1 MNLHPSTTFS
11 RLAPRFSAMAS
22 PSPDSEA
29 SWFNTVRDT
38 YLYQQCGYNRQQVAK
53 GRRVEAQIQKTFP
66 SVLRTLQTHPTFL
79 SALRQSIQTLT
90 QDPNQ
95 TTAPLNYRKGAFRLF
110 RSPSTSEFLLEFWPR
125 RMAKPTDR
133 PCRIQLPV
141 RLTGNQVQ
149 VGNTAN
155 TPYAAT
161 ARFLPPPRRP
171 QSECVLS
178 LMSKPNQPPHI
189 EAGLQDPLGSL
200 EESHRLILD
209 LERALR

>member
-1 MNLHPSTTFS
+1 
-11 RLAPRFSAMAS
+11 MAS
-22 PSPDSEA
+22 PPPGSEA

-53 GRRVEAQIQKTFP
+53 GRRVEAQAQKA
-66 SVLRTLQTHPTFL
+66 FL
-79 SALRQSIQTLT
+79 SALRSLRTHPILLNALRQGIQTLT

-95 TTAPLNYRKGAFRLF
+95 TTAPLNFKNGAFRLF
-110 RSPSTSEFLLEFWPR
+110 RSPSTTEFLLEFWPR
-125 RMAKPTDR
+125 RMAKATDR

-141 RLTGNQVQ
+141 RLAGNQVQ
-149 VGNTAN
+149 IGETAD

-171 QSECVLS
+171 QSGCALS
-178 LMSKPNQPPHI
+178 IMSQPNQPPRI
-189 EAGLQDPLGSL
+189 EAGLQDPIGSL

-209 LERALR
+209 LERALK